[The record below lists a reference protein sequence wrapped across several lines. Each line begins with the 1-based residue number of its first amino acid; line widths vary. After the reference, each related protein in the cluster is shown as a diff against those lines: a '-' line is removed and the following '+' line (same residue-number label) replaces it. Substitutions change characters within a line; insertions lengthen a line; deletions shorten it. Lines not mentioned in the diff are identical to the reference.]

1 MKNVKGMGLYCYQDN
16 LEVNKSRNARNII
29 TKYGNKLLYIMG
41 VDVGRSMRHT
51 PGGK

>member
-1 MKNVKGMGLYCYQDN
+1 MKNVKDMALYRYQDN
-16 LEVNKSRNARNII
+16 FGVNKSRNARNII
-29 TKYGNKLLYIMG
+29 TKYGNKHLSIMG